1 MRPYP
6 TMPNRFRRLLMLWL
20 VIALQAWAPFIHA
33 HAGTA
38 HFEHSDLLHVHQ
50 GVQGDAAYHAVSS
63 DELGPEIVVEQ
74 GLRVRVR
81 HAAVTVA
88 AAPPAAP
95 RPLPAEPVVARPSAS
110 LALPHH
116 LPQPPDHARPHA
128 LAPPLR

>member
-6 TMPNRFRRLLMLWL
+6 TMPHRFRRLLMLWL

-33 HAGTA
+33 HAGTV
-38 HFEHSDLLHVHQ
+38 HLEHSGLLHVNQSVH
-50 GVQGDAAYHAVSS
+50 GDASYHAVSS
-63 DELGPEIVVEQ
+63 DELGPEIEVAQ
-74 GLRVRVR
+74 GLRVR
-81 HAAVTVA
+81 HAAPTVA
-88 AAPPAAP
+88 EAQPAALL
-95 RPLPAEPVVARPSAS
+95 PLPVEPVIARSGAG